1 METNRFKKIIDSLRK
16 LPKETEWIEFKVN
29 NSKPE
34 DIGEYISALSNS
46 AALCG
51 EQTAFLIWGVQNETH
66 KLIGTNFKPRKEKI
80 GNQEME
86 LWLATLLLPRIDFKF
101 HEKEISGKNFVLLE
115 IPAARHTPVRF
126 RENEFIRV
134 GSNKK
139 KLKDFPEKE
148 SALWNLFREYRFEQ
162 DIALSDIG
170 VDEVLRLI
178 DYPAYFYL
186 TAKPLP
192 ANKTAIINRLVEEKM
207 LIVRFHGQIDI
218 TNLGAVLFAKDLKKF
233 ERLAKKSLRIIQYNG
248 KNRVETVREFPSTS
262 QEAKGYALGFEA
274 AVGFIDSILPT
285 NEQIGKAFREEV
297 RMYPAI
303 AIRELV
309 ANAIIHQDFSITG
322 ASPKVEIFTDRIE
335 ITNPGK
341 PLIDTLRFIDSPP
354 RSRNEDIAA
363 FMRRINLC
371 EERGSGID
379 KVISSV
385 ELFQLP
391 PPDFRVVED
400 NTIAILYSD
409 KKLNN
414 MTQKERIRACYQ
426 HACLQFV
433 SNEEMTNSSVRKRFG
448 IESQNYATASRII
461 AETIKANFVKP
472 SDPTNK
478 SRKHSSYIPFWA

>member
-1 METNRFKKIIDSLRK
+1 MEINRFEKIIDSLRS
-16 LPKETEWIEFKVN
+16 LPKETEWVEFKVN
-29 NSKPE
+29 NYKPE

-51 EQTAFLIWGVQNETH
+51 EPTAFMVWGIENETH
-66 KLIGTNFKPRKEKI
+66 KLVGTKFKPHKEKI
-80 GNQEME
+80 GNQELE
-86 LWLATLLLPRIDFKF
+86 LWLSLLLLPRIDYKF
-101 HEKEISGKNFVLLE
+101 HEHQINGKDIVLLE

-134 GSNKK
+134 GSIKK

-162 DIALSDIG
+162 DIALSDVS

-186 TAKPLP
+186 TEKPLP
-192 ANKTAIINRLVEEKM
+192 ANKTAIINRLIEERM
-207 LIVRFHGQIDI
+207 LIKRFHGQIDI

-233 ERLAKKSLRIIQYNG
+233 ERLARKTLRIIQYKG
-248 KNRVETVREFPSTS
+248 KNRVETIREFPSKD
-262 QEAKGYALGFEA
+262 QESKGYAIGFDA
-274 AVGFIDSILPT
+274 AIGFIDSILPM
-285 NEQIGKAFREEV
+285 NEQIGHAFREEV

-303 AIRELV
+303 AVRELV

-322 ASPKVEIFTDRIE
+322 ASPKVEIFADRIE

-379 KVISSV
+379 KVISLV

-400 NTIAILYSD
+400 NTIAVLFAV
-409 KKLNN
+409 KRLNN

-433 SNEEMTNSSVRKRFG
+433 SNEEMTNTSLRKRFG
-448 IESQNYATASRII
+448 IKDTNYPIASKII
-461 AETIKANFVKP
+461 SETLKAELIKPYDAE
-472 SDPTNK
+472 NK
-478 SRKHSSYIPFWA
+478 SKKLSSYVPFWV

>member
-1 METNRFKKIIDSLRK
+1 MDNNRFKKIVDSLGK
-16 LPKETEWIEFKVN
+16 LPNETEWVEFKVN
-29 NSKPE
+29 NYKPD
-34 DIGEYISALSNS
+34 DIGEYVSALSNS

-51 EQTAFLIWGVQNETH
+51 EPTAFLVWGIENETH
-66 KLIGTNFKPRKEKI
+66 KVVGTKFRPRKEKI
-80 GNQEME
+80 GNQDLE
-86 LWLATLLLPRIDFKF
+86 LWLSISLLPHIDFKF
-101 HEKEISGKNFVLLE
+101 HENTVNGRDMVLLE

-126 RENEFIRV
+126 RESEFIRV

-148 SALWNLFREYRFEQ
+148 SALWNLFREYRFER
-162 DIALSDIG
+162 DVALSDVG
-170 VDEVLRLI
+170 VDDVLKLF

-186 TAKPLP
+186 TEKPLP
-192 ANKTAIINRLVEEKM
+192 ANKSAIINRLVEERM
-207 LIVRFHGQIDI
+207 LIERFDGQIDI

-233 ERLAKKSLRIIQYNG
+233 ERLARKSLRIIQYRG
-248 KNRVETVREFPSTS
+248 KNRVETVREFPSAN
-262 QEAKGYALGFEA
+262 QESKGYAIGFEA
-274 AVGFIDSILPT
+274 AIGFIDSILPM
-285 NEQIGKAFREEV
+285 NEQIGHAFREEV

-303 AIRELV
+303 AVRELV
-309 ANAIIHQDFSITG
+309 ANAIIHQDFSIAG
-322 ASPKVEIFTDRIE
+322 ASPKVEIFSDRIE

-379 KVISSV
+379 KVISSI

-400 NTIAILYSD
+400 NTIAVLYAD
-409 KKLNN
+409 KKLSE
-414 MTQKERIRACYQ
+414 MTKKERIRACYQ

-433 SNEEMTNSSVRKRFG
+433 SNEEMTNTSLRKRFG
-448 IESQNYATASRII
+448 IKDSNYPIASKII
-461 AETIKANFVKP
+461 SETLKSELIKPYDAE
-472 SDPTNK
+472 NK
-478 SRKHSSYIPFWA
+478 SKKLSSYVPFWV

>member
-16 LPKETEWIEFKVN
+16 LPKETEWVEFKVN
-29 NSKPE
+29 NYKPE

-51 EQTAFLIWGVQNETH
+51 EQTAFLVWGIENETH
-66 KLIGTNFKPRKEKI
+66 KLVGTSFKPQKEKI
-80 GNQEME
+80 GNQELE
-86 LWLATLLLPRIDFKF
+86 LWLSTFLLPRIDFKF
-101 HEKEISGKNFVLLE
+101 HENKINGKDVILLE

-126 RENEFIRV
+126 RETEFIRV
-134 GSNKK
+134 GSIKK

-148 SALWNLFREYRFEQ
+148 SVLWNLFREYRFEQ
-162 DIALSDIG
+162 DIALDDVS
-170 VDEVLRLI
+170 VDEVLKLI

-186 TAKPLP
+186 TEKPLP
-192 ANKTAIINRLVEEKM
+192 ANKSAIINRLIEEKM
-207 LIVRFHGQIDI
+207 IIQRFHGQIDI

-233 ERLAKKSLRIIQYNG
+233 ERLARKSLRIIQYNG
-248 KNRVETVREFPSTS
+248 KNRVETIREYPSPN
-262 QEAKGYALGFEA
+262 QESKGYAIGFEA
-274 AVGFIDSILPT
+274 VIGFIDSILPM
-285 NEQIGKAFREEV
+285 NEQIGHAFREEV

-303 AIRELV
+303 AVRELV

-322 ASPKVEIFTDRIE
+322 TSSKVEIFTDRIE

-354 RSRNEDIAA
+354 RSRNEDVAA

-391 PPDFRVVED
+391 PPDFRIVEN
-400 NTIAILYSD
+400 NTTAVLFAL
-409 KKLNN
+409 KRLND
-414 MTQKERIRACYQ
+414 MTQKERVRACYQ

-433 SNEEMTNSSVRKRFG
+433 SNEEMTNSTVRKRFG
-448 IESQNYATASRII
+448 IEPQNYATASRII
-461 AETIKANFVKP
+461 AETIKANLIKP

-478 SRKHSSYIPFWA
+478 SKKHSSYIPFWA

>member
-1 METNRFKKIIDSLRK
+1 MEINRFKKIIDSLRK
-16 LPKETEWIEFKVN
+16 LSKEIEWVEFKVN
-29 NSKPE
+29 NFKPE

-51 EQTAFLIWGVQNETH
+51 EPTAFLVWGIENETY
-66 KLIGTNFKPRKEKI
+66 KLVGTKFKPHKEKI
-80 GNQEME
+80 GNQELE
-86 LWLATLLLPRIDFKF
+86 LWLSTMLLPRIDFKF
-101 HEKEISGKNFVLLE
+101 HENQINEKDVVLLE

-126 RENEFIRV
+126 KENEFIRV
-134 GSNKK
+134 GSIKK

-162 DIALSDIG
+162 DIALSDVS

-186 TAKPLP
+186 TEKPLP
-192 ANKTAIINRLVEEKM
+192 ANKTAIINRLIEERT
-207 LIVRFHGQIDI
+207 LIERFHGQIDI

-233 ERLAKKSLRIIQYNG
+233 ERLARKTLRIIQYNG

-262 QEAKGYALGFEA
+262 QESKGYAIGFEA
-274 AVGFIDSILPT
+274 SIGFIDSISPT
-285 NEQIGKAFREEV
+285 NEQIGHAFREEV

-322 ASPKVEIFTDRIE
+322 ASPKVEIFADRIE

-400 NTIAILYSD
+400 NTIAILYAI
-409 KKLNN
+409 KKLND

-461 AETIKANFVKP
+461 AETIKAEFVKP
-472 SDPTNK
+472 SDPANK
-478 SRKHSSYIPFWA
+478 SKKHSSYIPFWA

>member
-1 METNRFKKIIDSLRK
+1 MQNLENTGK
-16 LPKETEWIEFKVN
+16 LVNLAPLKLDKV
-29 NSKPE
+29 
-34 DIGEYISALSNS
+34 
-46 AALCG
+46 
-51 EQTAFLIWGVQNETH
+51 
-66 KLIGTNFKPRKEKI
+66 
-80 GNQEME
+80 E
-86 LWLATLLLPRIDFKF
+86 L
-101 HEKEISGKNFVLLE
+101 
-115 IPAARHTPVRF
+115 
-126 RENEFIRV
+126 
-134 GSNKK
+134 
-139 KLKDFPEKE
+139 
-148 SALWNLFREYRFEQ
+148 REYRFEQ
-162 DIALSDIG
+162 DIALADVS

-178 DYPAYFYL
+178 DYPAYFHL
-186 TAKPLP
+186 TGKPLP
-192 ANKTAIINRLVEEKM
+192 ANKTSIISRLIEEKM
-207 LIVRFHGQIDI
+207 LIKRFHGQIDI

-233 ERLAKKSLRIIQYNG
+233 ERLARKTLRIIQYNG
-248 KNRVETVREFPSTS
+248 KNRVETVREFPTTN

-274 AVGFIDSILPT
+274 AIGFIDGILPM
-285 NEQIGKAFREEV
+285 NEQIGEVFRQEV

-363 FMRRINLC
+363 FMRRVNLC

-379 KVISSV
+379 KVISAV
-385 ELFQLP
+385 EFFQLP
-391 PPDFRVVED
+391 PPDFKVVED
-400 NTIAILYSD
+400 NTIAILYAV

-426 HACLQFV
+426 HACLQIV

-461 AETIKANFVKP
+461 AETIKANFIKP
-472 SDPTNK
+472 SDPANK
-478 SRKHSSYIPFWA
+478 SKKHSSYIPFWA

>member
-1 METNRFKKIIDSLRK
+1 VETNRFKKIIDSLRK
-16 LPKETEWIEFKVN
+16 LPKETEWIEFKIN
-29 NSKPE
+29 NFKPE

-46 AALCG
+46 AALCS
-51 EQTAFLIWGVQNETH
+51 EQTAFLVWGIEDETH
-66 KLIGTNFKPRKEKI
+66 KLVGTKFKPHKEKI

-86 LWLATLLLPRIDFKF
+86 LWLSTMLLPRIDFKF
-101 HEKEISGKNFVLLE
+101 HEKEINGKNLVLLE

-126 RENEFIRV
+126 KENEFIRV
-134 GSNKK
+134 GSIKK

-162 DIALSDIG
+162 DVALSDVS
-170 VDEVLRLI
+170 VDEVLTLI

-192 ANKTAIINRLVEEKM
+192 ANKTAIINRLAEEKM
-207 LIVRFHGQIDI
+207 LIQRFHGQIDI

-233 ERLAKKSLRIIQYNG
+233 ERLARKSLRIIQYNG
-248 KNRVETVREFPSTS
+248 KNRVETVREFPTTS
-262 QEAKGYALGFEA
+262 QESKGYALGFEA
-274 AVGFIDSILPT
+274 AIGFIDSILPV

-303 AIRELV
+303 AVRELV

-400 NTIAILYSD
+400 NTIAVLYAD
-409 KKLNN
+409 KKLNE

-426 HACLQFV
+426 HSCLQFV
-433 SNEEMTNSSVRKRFG
+433 SNEEMTNTSLRKRFG
-448 IESQNYATASRII
+448 IKDTNYPIASKII
-461 AETIKANFVKP
+461 SETLKAELIKPYDAE
-472 SDPTNK
+472 NK
-478 SRKHSSYIPFWA
+478 SKKLSSYVPFWV